1 MMRWPWVSRKRHEAA
16 VSRLHRQANHLRDTL
31 DGAVAELRRAQLH
44 IEDQSWLHGAHE
56 PLVEVA
62 EPSGLPDCIGVRID
76 IPAMRSM
83 SMYDRRALHDSRVK
97 AIDVMM
103 TTFRYHWDE
112 VSERVIARVRAA
124 LCDAIGRAS

>member
-1 MMRWPWVSRKRHEAA
+1 VRWPWVSRKRHEAA

-44 IEDQSWLHGAHE
+44 IEDQSWLRGAHE

-62 EPSGLPDCIGVRID
+62 EPSGLPDCIQVRVS
-76 IPAMRSM
+76 IPAMESLL
-83 SMYDRRALHDSRVK
+83 MYDRRALHDSRVK

-103 TTFRYHWDE
+103 TSFRYHWDE
-112 VSERVIARVRAA
+112 ATEGVMATVRAA
-124 LCDAIGRAS
+124 LTDAIGGAS